1 MLDIRWVREN
11 PDLVRQ
17 MLENRKATFPLEELI
32 SLDER
37 RRHLLTEV
45 EELKTRRNQESKRI
59 GEAQS
64 RGEDVEAHKAV
75 VRDISTR
82 IKVLDQDV
90 ASVEESQKELIMALP
105 NVPHESVPVGA
116 DEEANVEIRRWG
128 TPRSFTFEPK
138 PHWDLGEALGILD
151 FERGVK
157 IAESR
162 FTVLLGLGARLE
174 RALMNFMLDLH
185 TGEHGFKEV
194 IPPFL
199 VNSRAMAGTG
209 QLPKFAEDLYRC
221 ADDDLWLIPTA
232 EVPLTNLHADE
243 ILDEGRLPLYYT
255 AYTACFRREA
265 GAHGRDV
272 RGILRQHQFDK
283 VEMVKICHPEKS
295 YEELEHMTAC
305 AEKVLQLLE
314 IPYRVVCLSTGDM
327 GFGAAKTYDIE
338 VWIPSQ
344 GKYREISSCSN
355 CGDFQARRMN
365 ARYRPEGGGRPRFVH
380 TLNGSGLA
388 IGRCLIAV
396 VENYQRED
404 GSVDLPDVLVPYMK
418 GITRLEPASS

>member
-11 PDLVRQ
+11 PDSVRQ
-17 MLENRKATFPLEELI
+17 MLENRGTTFPLDDLI
-32 SLDER
+32 LLDER
-37 RRHLLTEV
+37 RRRLLTEV
-45 EELKTRRNQESKRI
+45 EELKTRRNQESKSI

-64 RGEDVEAHKAV
+64 RGEDVEAHKAA

-82 IKVLDQDV
+82 IKGLDQEV
-90 ASVEESQKELIMALP
+90 ASVEESQRELIMALP

-116 DEEANVEIRRWG
+116 DEEANVEVRRWG
-128 TPRSFTFEPK
+128 TPRSFPFEPK

-194 IPPFL
+194 LPPFL

-243 ILDEGRLPLYYT
+243 ILEESQLPLYYA

-295 YEELEHMTAC
+295 YEELEHLTAC

-344 GKYREISSCSN
+344 EKYREISSCSN

-380 TLNGSGLA
+380 TLNGSGIA

-396 VENYQRED
+396 LENYQRED
-404 GSVDLPDVLVPYMK
+404 GSVDLPDVLVPYMR
-418 GITRLEPASS
+418 GVTRLEPASS